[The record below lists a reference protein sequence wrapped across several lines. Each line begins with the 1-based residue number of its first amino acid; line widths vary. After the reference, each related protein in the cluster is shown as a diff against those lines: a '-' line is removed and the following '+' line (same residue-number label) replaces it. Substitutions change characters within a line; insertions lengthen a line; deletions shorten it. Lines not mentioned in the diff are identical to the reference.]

1 MTATNLK
8 RLNNNFVSEY
18 KFFIEK
24 YLFNLLGI
32 VNKKLLTEMYQTD
45 SKRDTV
51 EIQKNKLLFLIGGW
65 CVFSVETPQEISD
78 DNLKLIRRII
88 QSFIRISEYKR
99 FGSGKN
105 NTYFSETQRNTVFRM
120 AVQKGICSWIGG
132 DPQNNAIESLF
143 NKLETWSVKTYEG
156 KKVTLGFIIDPSSN
170 KTGDFKY
177 ENWIDFLDDDSAA
190 IFTDCIHSVI
200 ELDINCHFLNYYSI
214 SSENS
219 MLCGKL
225 SNKIPLRF
233 TQVIQTYVTDKKFG
247 IFLLNNGDIILARN
261 QAVCFVKRNLQWL
274 NLSYVAFAG
283 ALENFVSKYAPKGNE
298 REFYGLIE
306 SIYASVLDVSFSHA
320 GGIISVVGDTCQ
332 VQKQKNLI

>member
-132 DPQNNAIESLF
+132 DPQNNAIEAFL
-143 NKLETWSVKTYEG
+143 
-156 KKVTLGFIIDPSSN
+156 I
-170 KTGDFKY
+170 
-177 ENWIDFLDDDSAA
+177 NWK
-190 IFTDCIHSVI
+190 H
-200 ELDINCHFLNYYSI
+200 
-214 SSENS
+214 
-219 MLCGKL
+219 
-225 SNKIPLRF
+225 
-233 TQVIQTYVTDKKFG
+233 
-247 IFLLNNGDIILARN
+247 
-261 QAVCFVKRNLQWL
+261 
-274 NLSYVAFAG
+274 
-283 ALENFVSKYAPKGNE
+283 
-298 REFYGLIE
+298 GL
-306 SIYASVLDVSFSHA
+306 
-320 GGIISVVGDTCQ
+320 
-332 VQKQKNLI
+332 